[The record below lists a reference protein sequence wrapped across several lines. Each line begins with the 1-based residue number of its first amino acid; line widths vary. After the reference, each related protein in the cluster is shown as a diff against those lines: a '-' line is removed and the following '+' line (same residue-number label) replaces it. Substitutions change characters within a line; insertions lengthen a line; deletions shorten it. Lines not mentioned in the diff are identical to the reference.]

1 MRLGA
6 KLTLWVLIP
15 LLLVLMTF
23 TLVTLQRE
31 REVHQRE
38 VREEA
43 ERIANT
49 LAISV
54 TEALRR
60 RSPAEI
66 NRIAEESAL
75 EKSRFG
81 LAVFDSEGRPILT
94 WGLAWGTGAIGP
106 RELATLSS
114 IPRGM
119 GVVEQVGGTTVRS
132 HLVTLSSGGKLLGGL
147 KVSVGLQETQRV
159 LDRERNYFLGMLA
172 VVCVVMIALVSLTI
186 RRTVSLPLRRLMGR
200 IAALGRGEAPEDV
213 TIPGKDEVAQLA
225 RQFNLLAQHL
235 DEARRRLLQESEY
248 ARNVIQNITDGIIGV
263 DSGLRIRTW
272 NQAMVER
279 YGIAE
284 SEVLGHH
291 LFEAFPALEREGL
304 GEELERLLDGERRT
318 FSLRSFEH
326 ETLHRGRAVL
336 NIRGS
341 ALRGSTDQ
349 VEGAVLAIE
358 DLTDRVSLERE
369 VQQAEKLAVVGQL
382 AAGIAHQIGTP
393 LNVISGSAEYL
404 MMERGTDRPRP
415 QELEIIV
422 AQTDRIT
429 KLIQQLLNFAR
440 PARMA
445 LQPLRLNDLVRDV
458 LGLTEH
464 QIAKERI
471 AVKTDFQPDL
481 PAITGDENQLEQA
494 FLNIV
499 VNAWHAMPMGGT
511 LTIRTR
517 SAPTADRPRRAG
529 RDAPAGVEVTIA
541 DTGIGIPAEHL
552 PRIFDPFF
560 STKGVGKGTGLGLAI
575 TRRILEDHHGI
586 IEVASEVGRG
596 TTFTIYLPAEG
607 FTHDDD
613 GARSDRG

>member
-6 KLTLWVLIP
+6 KLTLWLLFP
-15 LLLVLMTF
+15 LLLVLMSF
-23 TLVTLQRE
+23 TLLTLRRE

-38 VREEA
+38 VWEEA
-43 ERIANT
+43 ERMANT
-49 LAISV
+49 LAIAM
-54 TEALRR
+54 TDALRR
-60 RSPAEI
+60 QSLGDI
-66 NRIAEESAL
+66 NRVAEESAL
-75 EKSRFG
+75 DKSRFG
-81 LAVFDSEGRPILT
+81 LAVYDSQGRPIMT
-94 WGLAWGTGAIGP
+94 WGLDWGAGAIGP
-106 RELATLSS
+106 RELVSVSS
-114 IPRGM
+114 IPRGV
-119 GVVEQVGGTTVRS
+119 GVVEQEGNTAVRS
-132 HLVTLSSGGKLLGGL
+132 HLVALTSGDKLLGGL
-147 KVSVGLQETQRV
+147 KVSVSLQEMQEV
-159 LDRERNYFLGMLA
+159 LDRERNYFLGMVA
-172 VVCVVMIALVSLTI
+172 VACAVLVALISLTI
-186 RRTVSLPLRRLMGR
+186 RRTVSLPLHGLMGR
-200 IAALGRGEAPEDV
+200 IATLARGEAPEDV
-213 TIPGKDEVAQLA
+213 KVPGRDEVAQLA
-225 RQFNLLAQHL
+225 REFNLMAHYL
-235 DEARRRLLQESEY
+235 DEARRRLVQESEY
-248 ARNVIQNITDGIIGV
+248 ARNVIQNITDGIIGM
-263 DSGLRIRTW
+263 DSELRIRTW
-272 NQAMVER
+272 NRAMVER

-284 SEVLGHH
+284 SEVLGRP

-304 GEELERLLDGERRT
+304 GKELNRLLSGERRT
-318 FSLRSFEH
+318 FSLRNFEH
-326 ETLHRGRAVL
+326 ETVRRGRVVL

-358 DLTDRVSLERE
+358 DMTDRMSLERE

-404 MMERGTDRPRP
+404 MMEWGADRRRP

-440 PARMA
+440 PARMS
-445 LQPLRLNDLVRDV
+445 LQSLKLHDLLRDV

-471 AVKTDFQPDL
+471 AIKTDFQPDL

-499 VNAWHAMPMGGT
+499 VNAWHAMPTGGT
-511 LTIRTR
+511 LTIQTR
-517 SAPTADRPRRAG
+517 SAPMVDRLRRTG
-529 RDAPAGVEVTIA
+529 RATSAGVEVSIA

-575 TRRILEDHHGI
+575 TRRIVEDHHGI
-586 IEVASEVGRG
+586 IEVASEEGRG
-596 TTFTIYLPAEG
+596 TTFTIRLPAEEI
-607 FTHDDD
+607 
-613 GARSDRG
+613 AA

>member
-31 REVHQRE
+31 REVHQQE
-38 VREEA
+38 VWEEA
-43 ERIANT
+43 ERLANT
-49 LAISV
+49 LAIAV
-54 TEALRR
+54 TDALRR
-60 RSPAEI
+60 QSPGDI
-66 NRIAEESAL
+66 NRVAEESAL
-75 EKSRFG
+75 DKSRFG
-81 LAVFDSEGRPILT
+81 LAVYDSQGRPIMT
-94 WGLAWGTGAIGP
+94 WGLAWGAGAVGP
-106 RELATLSS
+106 RELASLSS
-114 IPRGM
+114 IPRGL
-119 GVVEQVGGTTVRS
+119 GVVEQEGGTAVRS
-132 HLVTLSSGGKLLGGL
+132 HLVGLTYGGESLGAL
-147 KVSVGLQETQRV
+147 KVSVSLQEMQEV
-159 LDRERNYFLGMLA
+159 LDRERNYFLGMVA
-172 VVCVVMIALVSLTI
+172 VACIVLIALISLTI
-186 RRTVSLPLRRLMGR
+186 RRTVSLPLHGLMGR
-200 IAALGRGEAPEDV
+200 IATLERGEVPEDV
-213 TIPGKDEVAQLA
+213 TVSGRDEVAQLA
-225 RQFNLLAQHL
+225 QEFNLLSRHL

-248 ARNVIQNITDGIIGV
+248 ARNVIQNITDGIIGI
-263 DSGLRIRTW
+263 DSGLRIQTW
-272 NQAMVER
+272 NRAMVER

-284 SEVLGHH
+284 SEVLGRS
-291 LFEAFPALEREGL
+291 LFEVFPTLEREGL
-304 GEELERLLDGERRT
+304 DKELNRLLSGEHRT
-318 FSLRSFEH
+318 FSLRNFEH
-326 ETLHRGRAVL
+326 ETVHRGRVVL

-358 DLTDRVSLERE
+358 DVTDRMSLERE

-404 MMERGTDRPRP
+404 MMEWGADRRRP

-445 LQPLRLNDLVRDV
+445 LQPLKLNDLLRDV

-471 AVKTDFQPDL
+471 AIKIDFQPDI
-481 PAITGDENQLEQA
+481 PAIKGDENQLEQA

-499 VNAWHAMPMGGT
+499 INAWHAMPMGGT
-511 LTIRTR
+511 LTIQTRTAHR
-517 SAPTADRPRRAG
+517 GDRLRRTGLA
-529 RDAPAGVEVTIA
+529 APASVEVIIA

-552 PRIFDPFF
+552 RRIFDPFF

-575 TRRILEDHHGI
+575 ARRIVEDHHGI
-586 IEVASEVGRG
+586 IEVVSEVERG
-596 TTFTIYLPAEG
+596 TTFTIRLPAEG
-607 FTHDDD
+607 I
-613 GARSDRG
+613 AA

>member
-23 TLVTLQRE
+23 TFVTLQRE

-54 TEALRR
+54 TDALRR
-60 RSPAEI
+60 RSPADI

-81 LAVFDSEGRPILT
+81 LAVYDSEGRPILT

-106 RELATLSS
+106 RELASLSS
-114 IPRGM
+114 IPRGV
-119 GVVEQVGGTTVRS
+119 GVVEQEGGTTVRS
-132 HLVTLSSGGKLLGGL
+132 HLVTLSSGGELLGGL
-147 KVSVGLQETQRV
+147 KVSVSLQEAQEV
-159 LDRERNYFLGMLA
+159 LDRERNYFLGMLG

-186 RRTVSLPLRRLMGR
+186 RRTVSLPLHGLMGR

-225 RQFNLLAQHL
+225 REFNLLAQHL

-263 DSGLRIRTW
+263 DSGLHIRTW
-272 NQAMVER
+272 NRAMVER

-284 SEVLGHH
+284 SEVLGRH
-291 LFEAFPALEREGL
+291 LFEAFPTLEREGL
-304 GEELERLLDGERRT
+304 REELERLLGGERRT
-318 FSLRSFEH
+318 FSLRNFED
-326 ETLHRGRAVL
+326 ETFRRGRVVL

-349 VEGAVLAIE
+349 VEGAVLGIE
-358 DLTDRVSLERE
+358 DVTDRVSLERE

-404 MMERGTDRPRP
+404 MMEWGTDRPRP

-429 KLIQQLLNFAR
+429 KLIEQLLNFAR

-445 LQPLRLNDLVRDV
+445 LQPLRLNDLMRDV

-464 QIAKERI
+464 QIAKGRI
-471 AVKTDFQPDL
+471 AIKTDFQPDL

-499 VNAWHAMPMGGT
+499 VNAWHAMPIGGT

-517 SAPTADRPRRAG
+517 SAPTADRPGRAS
-529 RDAPAGVEVTIA
+529 RAAPASVDVIIA

-575 TRRILEDHHGI
+575 TRRIVEDHHGI

-596 TTFTIYLPAEG
+596 TTFTIHLPAEG
-607 FTHDDD
+607 VH
-613 GARSDRG
+613 A

>member
-23 TLVTLQRE
+23 TFVTLQRE

-54 TEALRR
+54 TDALRR
-60 RSPAEI
+60 RSPADI

-75 EKSRFG
+75 EKRRFG
-81 LAVFDSEGRPILT
+81 LAVYDSEGHPILT

-106 RELATLSS
+106 RELASLSS
-114 IPRGM
+114 IPRGV
-119 GVVEQVGGTTVRS
+119 GVVEQEGGTTVRS
-132 HLVTLSSGGKLLGGL
+132 HLVTLSSGGELLGGL
-147 KVSVGLQETQRV
+147 KVSVSLQEAQEV
-159 LDRERNYFLGMLA
+159 LDRERNYFLGMLG

-186 RRTVSLPLRRLMGR
+186 RRTVSLPLHGLMGR

-225 RQFNLLAQHL
+225 REFNLLAQHL

-263 DSGLRIRTW
+263 DSGLHVRTW
-272 NQAMVER
+272 NRAMVER

-284 SEVLGHH
+284 SEVLGRH

-304 GEELERLLDGERRT
+304 REELERLLGGERRT
-318 FSLRSFEH
+318 FSLRNCEH
-326 ETLHRGRAVL
+326 ETLRRGRVVL

-349 VEGAVLAIE
+349 VEGAVLGIE
-358 DLTDRVSLERE
+358 DVTDRVSLERE

-404 MMERGTDRPRP
+404 MMEWGTDRPRP

-429 KLIQQLLNFAR
+429 KLIEQLLNFAR

-445 LQPLRLNDLVRDV
+445 LQPLRLNDLMRDV

-464 QIAKERI
+464 QIAKGRI
-471 AVKTDFQPDL
+471 AIKTDFQPDL

-499 VNAWHAMPMGGT
+499 VNAWHAMPIGGT

-517 SAPTADRPRRAG
+517 SAPTADRPGRAG
-529 RDAPAGVEVTIA
+529 RAAPASVDVIIA

-575 TRRILEDHHGI
+575 TRRIVEDHHGI

-596 TTFTIYLPAEG
+596 TTFTIHLPVEG
-607 FTHDDD
+607 VH
-613 GARSDRG
+613 A